1 MHLQILLEI
10 FSVIIEITVTLG
22 KLVAHETGD

>member
-10 FSVIIEITVTLG
+10 FSVIIEITATLG
-22 KLVAHETGD
+22 TLVAHETGD